1 LKLSKL
7 LTKLTYLRSDRN
19 QILFESRKI
28 ENDLD
33 ISIFKESVT
42 QPRELQDAN
51 LKKKYFESIMLAKSM
66 GKLIEESY

>member
-1 LKLSKL
+1 MKLSKL
-7 LTKLTYLRSDRN
+7 LTKLTYYRSDRN

-28 ENDLD
+28 EKDLD
-33 ISIFKESVT
+33 ISVFKESVT

-51 LKKKYFESIMLAKSM
+51 FKKKYFEVIMLEKSM